1 MAEPATETSQ
11 LTTRIA
17 YENRWMRV
25 REDIVRHADGSD
37 GLYGVVERPDF
48 AVIVPWQDGCITM
61 VEQYRY
67 PIGRRLWELP
77 MGTCE
82 TLPDVTAAMTAALEL
97 EQETGLVAEA
107 MTFIASLFQ
116 GPGYCN
122 QVGHVFLATGLRQG
136 VLARE
141 SSEHGMT
148 CRAIPLPELE
158 AMIRKGDLQDATSL
172 AALGLLRLRG
182 LL

>member
-1 MAEPATETSQ
+1 MTAPPRETTQ

-17 YENRWMRV
+17 YENRWLRL
-25 REDIVRHADGSD
+25 REDIVRHPDGSE
-37 GLYGVVERPDF
+37 GIYGVVERPDF
-48 AVIVPWQDGCITM
+48 AVVVPWQDGCVTM

-67 PIGRRLWELP
+67 PIGRRLLELP

-82 TLPDVTAAMTAALEL
+82 TLPGMTAAITAATEL
-97 EQETGLVAEA
+97 EQETGLLADT

-116 GPGYCN
+116 GPGYCT
-122 QVGHVFLATGLRQG
+122 QVGHVFLATGLSQG
-136 VLARE
+136 VVARE
-141 SSEHGMT
+141 ATEHTMT

-158 AMIRKGDLQDATSL
+158 ALIQAGDLQDATSL